1 MFYRQSLRILG
12 YDYSTEGAYFIT
24 ISCAKWKYR
33 FGQILPTTVGTEMQQ
48 KNKSNEGPQDSPQAP
63 TSAQIV
69 LNDLGQIAQNEWLK
83 LPERFPNC
91 TLGAFQIMPH
101 HMHGILILKNLPNPP
116 AEENSEGLAIIAAS
130 IPDIIRSYKSIV
142 YNECLKIY
150 KAKDQILG
158 RLWLRNYHEKVLHNE
173 NVFNLATNYILNNT
187 TKYLASRNKHSPKR

>member
-1 MFYRQSLRILG
+1 MLYRHSLRIHG
-12 YDYSTEGAYFIT
+12 FDYSTEGAYFIT

-33 FGQILPTTVGTEMQQ
+33 FGQILPTTIDADMQ
-48 KNKSNEGPQDSPQAP
+48 KENISNEGLHDSPLVL
-63 TSAQIV
+63 TSAQII

-91 TLGAFQIMPH
+91 TLGVFQIMPH
-101 HMHGILILKNLPNPP
+101 HMHGILILKNLPNTPS
-116 AEENSEGLAIIAAS
+116 EENSEGLAIKAAS

-158 RLWLRNYHEKVLHNE
+158 RLWLRNYHEKILHNE
-173 NVFNLATNYILNNT
+173 NVFNMATNYILNNPD
-187 TKYLASRNKHSPKR
+187 KYLASRNKQLPKK